1 MPRVM
6 LDTDICIYAMR
17 GRPASVA
24 RRLAR
29 TKPGEIVVSCIAAAE
44 LWTGVAK
51 STNRESSQAKLTR
64 FLAGVQ
70 ILDWPSAAVIRYA
83 SVRAYLELRG
93 SRIGEMDLLIATHAL
108 HEGLPLVTNNRE
120 EFRRVPGLK
129 VESWIR

>member
-1 MPRVM
+1 M
-6 LDTDICIYAMR
+6 LDSDICIYAMR
-17 GRPASVA
+17 GKPASIV

-29 TKPGEIVVSCIAAAE
+29 EEPGEVFLSCIAAAE

-51 STNRESSQAKLTR
+51 STNSESSQVKLRR
-64 FLAGVQ
+64 FLSGVR
-70 ILDWPSAAVIRYA
+70 ILDWPATAVVRYA

-93 SRIGEMDLLIATHAL
+93 IRIGELDLLIAAHAL

>member
-1 MPRVM
+1 MSEVM
-6 LDTDICIYAMR
+6 LDTDTCIYAIK
-17 GRPASVA
+17 GRPAVVS

-29 TKPGEIVVSCIAAAE
+29 IDPKNVAISCIVAAE

-51 STNRESSQAKLTR
+51 SSSRERNRVDLEL
-64 FLAGVQ
+64 FLRGVT
-70 ILDWPSAAVIRYA
+70 ILDWPAAAAIRYA